1 MVMGGKTRGDD
12 FQSRCLMF
20 GRRVYSG
27 MEAIRKN
34 AANESATDC
43 IEQTSRKEPYL
54 SGYLLRYLPSQFL
67 FVSLEWRPALGAC
80 VTLDMTEVVATCL
93 TVSRRQ
99 SPVMSECHHRRRSN
113 QEKRYPKWKKQER

>member
-1 MVMGGKTRGDD
+1 
-12 FQSRCLMF
+12 
-20 GRRVYSG
+20 

-54 SGYLLRYLPSQFL
+54 SGYLPSQFL

-80 VTLDMTEVVATCL
+80 VTIDMTEVVATGL
-93 TVSRRQ
+93 TVSGRK
-99 SPVMSECHHRRRSN
+99 SPVMSEGQDRRGSN
-113 QEKRYPKWKKQER
+113 QEKRYPEWKKQER

>member
-1 MVMGGKTRGDD
+1 
-12 FQSRCLMF
+12 
-20 GRRVYSG
+20 

-43 IEQTSRKEPYL
+43 IEQASRKEPYL

-93 TVSRRQ
+93 TASWRDA
-99 SPVMSECHHRRRSN
+99 PVMSKCQDRRRSN
-113 QEKRYPKWKKQER
+113 KEKRYPEWYEEMRCSQP